1 MVLLKYEN
9 TNKYLYP
16 PCLYITKT
24 TAPMGPL
31 LRFSAPA
38 RDRFGPPGL
47 AWADVV
53 AERTQTVGTK
63 QFSHSE
69 PFSHLTT
76 AHAWIHSTAA
86 HITRPIKNQ
95 VCTKPV

>member
-31 LRFSAPA
+31 LRFEASLPRPGTGLA
-38 RDRFGPPGL
+38 RL

-69 PFSHLTT
+69 PVSHLTT

-86 HITRPIKNQ
+86 HIIT
-95 VCTKPV
+95 